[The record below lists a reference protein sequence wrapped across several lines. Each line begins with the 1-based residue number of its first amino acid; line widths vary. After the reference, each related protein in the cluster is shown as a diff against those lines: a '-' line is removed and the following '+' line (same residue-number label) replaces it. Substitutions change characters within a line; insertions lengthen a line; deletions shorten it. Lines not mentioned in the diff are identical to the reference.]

1 MKDIERR
8 LIGEELVHSEREDTP
23 PELVR
28 MIEDLRAAG
37 LAAYKAQF
45 KRTLD
50 ETPAEMRGQVTIG
63 YMGTSFTLGKE
74 DAEAADSE
82 TLSVFVVPESMR
94 EYVADFLEKLPQ
106 MMMMKARA
114 DRLIEELQQHSSQ
127 RQILDLM
134 KKGGVN

>member
-8 LIGEELVHSEREDTP
+8 IIGEEVVNAERENTP

-37 LAAYKAQF
+37 LAAYKAEL

-50 ETPAEMRGQVTIG
+50 DTPEDIRDQVTIG
-63 YMGTSFTLGKE
+63 YMGTSFTLGDD
-74 DAEAADSE
+74 DAKAADSE

-94 EYVADFLEKLPQ
+94 EYVTDFLEKLPQ
-106 MMMMKARA
+106 MMMMKARME
-114 DRLIEELQQHSSQ
+114 RLVEDLQQHSSQ
-127 RQILDLM
+127 RQMLDLM